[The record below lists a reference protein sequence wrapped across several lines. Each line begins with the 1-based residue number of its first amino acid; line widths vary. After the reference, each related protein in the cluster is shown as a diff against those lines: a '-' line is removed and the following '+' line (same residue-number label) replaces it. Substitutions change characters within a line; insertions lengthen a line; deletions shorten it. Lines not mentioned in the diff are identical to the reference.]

1 MNDKAPVNKKITS
14 AQGYRMTLTAVL
26 SYLPL
31 IPVFWFLVK
40 PVLISAVSDA
50 VAADIKTQVE
60 QSVKPINS
68 AFKILLQRDID
79 QKKREIAAWK
89 NKRQFHASEWTT
101 KDAEDLVD
109 CEIELESLIAAKK
122 EL

>member
-1 MNDKAPVNKKITS
+1 MSNDNRRITK
-14 AQGYRMTLTAVL
+14 AQGFRMTLTAVL

-40 PVLISAVSDA
+40 PALVIAVSEA
-50 VAADIKTQVE
+50 VADDIKTQVE
-60 QSVKPINS
+60 ASVAPINS

-79 QKKREIAAWK
+79 EMKRKIAAFE
-89 NKRQFHASEWTT
+89 NKRQFYSSEWTT

-109 CEIELESLIAAKK
+109 FRIELESLVAAKE

>member
-1 MNDKAPVNKKITS
+1 MANNDMRITK
-14 AQGYRMTLTAVL
+14 AQGFRMTVAAVL

-40 PVLISAVSDA
+40 PVLIVAVSEA
-50 VAADIKTQVE
+50 VAGDIKAQVDA
-60 QSVKPINS
+60 SVAPINS

-79 QKKREIAAWK
+79 GKKREIAALE
-89 NKRQFHASEWTT
+89 NKRQFHTSEWTT
-101 KDAEDLVD
+101 RDAEDLVNCRID
-109 CEIELESLIAAKK
+109 LESLIAAKG

>member
-1 MNDKAPVNKKITS
+1 MMTSEDRKITK
-14 AQGYRMTLTAVL
+14 AQGFRMTVTMVL

-40 PVLISAVSDA
+40 PILITAVSEA
-50 VAADIKTQVE
+50 VADDIAEQVGHE
-60 QSVKPINS
+60 VAPINS

-79 QKKREIAAWK
+79 AKKREIAALEFK
-89 NKRQFHASEWTT
+89 KVERNGDWTAE
-101 KDAEDLVD
+101 DAEDLID
-109 CEIELESLIAAKK
+109 CKIELESLVAAKE

>member
-1 MNDKAPVNKKITS
+1 MMTSEDRKITK
-14 AQGYRMTLTAVL
+14 AQGFRMTITMVL

-40 PVLISAVSDA
+40 PIMVEAVSVA
-50 VAADIKTQVE
+50 VADDIQHQVE
-60 QSVKPINS
+60 EGVRPINR

-79 QKKREIAAWK
+79 GKKREIAALEFK
-89 NKRQFHASEWTT
+89 KVEHNGDWTAE
-101 KDAEDLVD
+101 DAEDLINCKID
-109 CEIELESLIAAKK
+109 LESLIAANQ